1 MVMKKSNFIRMPVA
15 GRADR
20 RASWAFTLI
29 ELLVVIAIIAILAAM
44 LLPALSKA
52 KQTGQS
58 ISCLNELS
66 QLGTASKM
74 YVDDSQ
80 GFYPPRSNTDRW
92 PDRFYA
98 YYGKN
103 IKVLRCPT
111 DGVIT
116 GRDPATGSVSNNV
129 ADAAPR
135 SYFIN
140 GFNDYFD
147 QNNFLTPAQFTQYM
161 SGTWPNGMRESAVT
175 LVSDTIIFGEKYNT
189 NEDYYMDLMEDGGND
204 LDRANPTAHGPGAN
218 FAIFDGSARFFKDPQ
233 STSPFN
239 LWAVTAAGR
248 TTYAW
253 NY

>member
-1 MVMKKSNFIRMPVA
+1 MKKSKIVPIPAGGRA
-15 GRADR
+15 GR
-20 RASWAFTLI
+20 RAFRAFTLI

-52 KQTGQS
+52 KQTAQS

-66 QLGTASKM
+66 QLGTAGKM

-80 GFYPPRSNTDRW
+80 GFYPPRSDADRW
-92 PDRFYA
+92 PDKFYA

-111 DGVIT
+111 DGV
-116 GRDPATGSVSNNV
+116 ATGQTPNTVTTAPNV
-129 ADAAPR
+129 ADASPR

-147 QNNFLTPAQFTQYM
+147 QSNILTAPQFSQYM
-161 SGTWPNGMRESAVT
+161 GGTWPNGMRETAVT
-175 LVSDTIIFGEKYNT
+175 LTSDTIIFGEKYNT
-189 NEDYYMDLMEDGGND
+189 NMDYYMDLMEDGGND

-218 FAIFDGSARFFKDPQ
+218 YAMCDGSARYFKDPQ
-233 STSPFN
+233 STSPLN
-239 LWAVTAAGR
+239 LWAVTAGGR
-248 TTYAW
+248 ITYAW